1 MLEFKSKALQILIGT
16 DILSRGIDVEG
27 ISLVINFT
35 VPHDPEDY
43 IHRIG
48 RTARAET
55 TGTAMTF
62 INDKDQKK
70 FADIEELI
78 EREIPKLSLPAGM
91 GDAPVYQPN
100 KRVSSG
106 MAGGGN
112 FKKKPY
118 HQKKSFVK
126 K

>member
-1 MLEFKSKALQILIGT
+1 MTGQHEYSIAISTLAKEQVKAL
-16 DILSRGIDVEG
+16 LSRG
-27 ISLVINFT
+27 
-35 VPHDPEDY
+35 
-43 IHRIG
+43 
-48 RTARAET
+48 
-55 TGTAMTF
+55 
-62 INDKDQKK
+62 
-70 FADIEELI
+70 DIEELI

-91 GDAPVYQPN
+91 GDAPVYQPH